1 MKKFLFALVA
11 VAFLA
16 SCNSTPATTEE
27 TKTTGDST
35 ATTTVTTPSVD
46 STATKADTTK
56 KAHH

>member
-16 SCNSTPATTEE
+16 SCNSASTTTEE
-27 TKTTGDST
+27 NKTTGDST
-35 ATTTVTTPSVD
+35 TTTTVTTPSVD
-46 STATKADTTK
+46 STAHKTDST